1 MGKLPKVIRNVRAHN
16 FGRNYSLTTYN
27 YEYRALLMSRG
38 HFRLKNGSWSG
49 GGPFKQVTKTVKSEG
64 EAFIRARNGAAEWV
78 GSVYGSNPPGAPPP
92 PPAITSANQDI
103 TTVTPLFATGWA
115 RTRPGNPVAS
125 LGQFLIEL
133 RDPLALPGWDVGKT
147 SFRYGSLW
155 KRGRLQK
162 GFHEIP
168 FHLLSALSH
177 FRSLGSEYLNV
188 VFGWQPFV
196 NDLRQTYSLM
206 KTIDRQIAQIKRDN
220 GRSIRRSTV
229 LVNDTSTNYTTTNYA
244 GPFVGCG
251 GTPVNWWGSGSRSQ
265 FSVVSTTKVR
275 AWYVAAYTYYI
286 PDTNS
291 WQWDTRARAAL
302 FGVLPTPELVWSVMP
317 WSWLVDWFY
326 NVGDVIS
333 NATSMNAVDNL
344 VARYA
349 YIMYNQRTENRNFC
363 QTSAQAVHTATI
375 DAPAYDGSFHTTTVN
390 EMKLRSEGSP
400 YGLGANFGSLS
411 GYQKAVLAALGI
423 TKQRFLNL

>member
-1 MGKLPKVIRNVRAHN
+1 MSRVPKVIRNVRSHN
-16 FGRNYSLTTYN
+16 FGRDYSLTTYN
-27 YEYRALLMSRG
+27 YEYRALLMSKG
-38 HFRLKNGSWSG
+38 HHRLKNGAWSG

-64 EAFIRARNGAAEWV
+64 ETTIHARNGSATWD
-78 GSVYGSNPPGAPPP
+78 GSVYGCNPPGAPPP
-92 PPAITSANQDI
+92 PPAITTSTQDMN
-103 TTVTPLFATGWA
+103 TVLPLFATGWA

-133 RDPLALPGWDVGKT
+133 RDPLGVPGRELIGKGYE
-147 SFRYGSLW
+147 SFW
-155 KRGRLQK
+155 KK
-162 GFHEIP
+162 GYLRIP
-168 FHLLSALSH
+168 FQNIPYHLLNSLSW

-188 VFGWQPFV
+188 VFGWKPFV
-196 NDLRQTYSLM
+196 NDLQQTYSLM
-206 KTIDRQIAQIKRDN
+206 KKIDREMAQIKRDN
-220 GRSIRRSTV
+220 GRSIRRRTS
-229 LVNDTSTNYTTTNYA
+229 LVNDKTSNKSSTNYV
-244 GPFVGCG
+244 GPFVACG
-251 GTPVNWWGSGSRSQ
+251 GTPVNWWSAASRSA
-265 FSVVSTTKVR
+265 FSVVSTTKVN

-291 WQWDTRARAAL
+291 WAWDTRARAAL

-326 NVGDVIS
+326 NMGDVIS

-349 YIMYNQRTENRNFC
+349 YIMYNQRTETQNHC
-363 QTSAQAVHTATI
+363 QTYAGEVNTATI
-375 DAPAYDGSFHTTTVN
+375 NAPGYDGSFSTTTVN

-411 GYQKAVLAALGI
+411 GYQKGVLAALGI